1 MSRTSHFLLG
11 LALAAGAVGVAGP
24 ASATPGADG
33 TLVISSD
40 SVLDTQTGAL
50 NGGASYG
57 HLVAESPSGTH
68 RLFEFS
74 ELTVAPGATLRF
86 TGPYAA
92 EVHAT
97 GVITVDGTV
106 DAGAHGSIPGPGGGS
121 GGAAAGAG
129 VGGLGGQ
136 GISGGGGGGYL
147 SGSTSSNGTAGQ
159 SGDGYFG
166 GTGGL
171 AGPGCGGGAGSSGL
185 GTHAVGGGCG
195 YGGGEARGGG
205 GGGGGGVSLADG
217 RLRGGSGGGSGASGV
232 SSPGGAGGG
241 GGGALLLE
249 SDTGINVGGVVVASG
264 AGGSSAVGSGIGAGG
279 AGGGGAVVL
288 RAPAVSVPGLVTAG
302 GTPAPGGAATYEYGG
317 AGAQGAVYVE
327 ADCFADSS
335 HLGGATSVAGYNQP
349 STGRAVDDAYSV
361 AGDTSLDVAA
371 PGVLGNDCESTDPAV
386 SSAADHGT
394 VTLSSDGSFTYVPD
408 AGYTGLDA
416 FDYTATV
423 PGGTATATV
432 SLDVTATNRPPVGTP
447 EDYTTPHD
455 TALVVNDP
463 GVLGNDSDPD
473 GDALTAGVATGPAH
487 GTLALSV
494 NGGFTYT
501 PDPGYS
507 GPDSFV
513 YAASDGWTSSPDTTV
528 TLTVTPP
535 APAYAATVRQPI
547 NLDGSSSFKA
557 KRGVV
562 PVKFALTVDGAAT
575 CDLPAATI
583 RVSRVSGGVTSP
595 VDEGMFTGAAD
606 AGTSFRVS
614 DCQYVYNLAVSG
626 LGAGRYRVEIL
637 IDDVAVG
644 SASFEVS

>member
-1 MSRTSHFLLG
+1 MSRTSHLFLA
-11 LALAAGAVGVAGP
+11 LALAAGAVGVAGA

-33 TLVISSD
+33 TLLISSD
-40 SVLDTQTGAL
+40 SVLDTLTGQL
-50 NGGASYG
+50 NGGATYG
-57 HLVAESPSGTH
+57 QLVAESPSGTH
-68 RLFEFS
+68 RLFEFTD
-74 ELTVAPGATLRF
+74 LTVAAGATLRF

-97 GVITVDGTV
+97 GAITVDGTV
-106 DAGAHGSIPGPGGGS
+106 DAGAHSSSPGPGGGT
-121 GGAAAGAG
+121 GGAAAAAG
-129 VGGLGGQ
+129 HGGLGGQ
-136 GISGGGGGGYL
+136 GISGGGGGGFL

-159 SGDGYFG
+159 SGDGYLG
-166 GTGGL
+166 GMGGL
-171 AGPGCGGGAGSSGL
+171 AGPGCGGGAGNSGL
-185 GTHAVGGGCG
+185 GTHAAGGGCG

-205 GGGGGGVSLADG
+205 GGGGGGVRLADG

-232 SSPGGAGGG
+232 GSPGGAGGG
-241 GGGALLLE
+241 GGGALSLE
-249 SDTGINVGGVVVASG
+249 SDASISVGGVVVASG
-264 AGGSSAVGSGIGAGG
+264 VGGSNAVGSGIGAGG
-279 AGGGGAVVL
+279 AGGGGVVVL
-288 RAPAVSVPGLVTAG
+288 RAPTVSVPGLVTAG
-302 GTPAPGGAATYEYGG
+302 GTPAPGGMATYEYGG
-317 AGAQGAVYVE
+317 SGAQGAVYVE

-335 HLGGATSVAGYNQP
+335 HLGGATSVAGYSQA
-349 STGRAVDDAYSV
+349 STGRAVDDAYSLAV
-361 AGDTSLDVAA
+361 DTSLNVAA
-371 PGVLGNDCESTDPAV
+371 PGVLGNDCEATDPAV
-386 SSAADHGT
+386 SSAAQHGT

-408 AGYTGLDA
+408 AGYTGPDG

-423 PGGTATATV
+423 PGGMETATV
-432 SLDVTATNRPPVGTP
+432 SLDVTATNRAPVAAP

-473 GDALTAGVATGPAH
+473 GGALTAGVATGPTH
-487 GTLALSV
+487 GTLLLSV

-547 NLDGSSSFKA
+547 NADGSSTFKS
-557 KRGVV
+557 KREVV
-562 PVKFALTVDGAAT
+562 PVKFVLTADGAAT

-583 RVSRVSGGVTSP
+583 RVSRVSGGLTSA
-595 VDEGMFTGAAD
+595 VDESVFTGAAD

-614 DCQYVYNLAVSG
+614 DCQYVYNLAASG
-626 LGAGRYRVEIL
+626 LGMGRYRVDIL
-637 IDDVAVG
+637 IGDVVVG
-644 SASFEVS
+644 SADFEVS